1 MLVKLVS
8 SAKNRSSTMANNIV
22 HDLHDFLR
30 QISVEMASEYQRIRR
45 RSVEDPGT
53 AGDQGEENWAAVLRD
68 WLPPTFTVVTKGR
81 IIGSDGSTSP

>member
-8 SAKNRSSTMANNIV
+8 SAKNRSSTMANDIV
-22 HDLHDFLR
+22 HDLHDFMR

-53 AGDQGEENWAAVLRD
+53 AGDQGEENWAAGGLATAHFHSRD
-68 WLPPTFTVVTKGR
+68 QRQSYRFRRQYQPSG
-81 IIGSDGSTSP
+81 